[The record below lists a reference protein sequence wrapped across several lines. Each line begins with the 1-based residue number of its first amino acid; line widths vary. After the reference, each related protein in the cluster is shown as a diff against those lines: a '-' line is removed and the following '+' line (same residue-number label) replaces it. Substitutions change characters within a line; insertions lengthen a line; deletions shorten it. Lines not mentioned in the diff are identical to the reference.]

1 MLQLFGVAALGI
13 AHQLHRRVV
22 LHQGEEAVDGR
33 GDLAK
38 RLVQPLV
45 GGVVIRLHQIHHP
58 LIHGTAFTGVDL
70 AQAGLALLHLPLAIH
85 LLQLEIDDAE
95 VVAPVAGH
103 HGRDTAQGTGLIVH
117 FWQVREITREVLVSM
132 TQHQGIYP
140 LYLGQM
146 PGGVLHHGLI
156 AVGVDAGVGNH
167 YHQIGPLGA
176 QLGHI
181 VVGGLDHV
189 GHHHLA
195 FQMAFVPLQHL
206 CRRQTQDAHLDGL
219 QLALVIGDLAL
230 QQQVGGEFVATP
242 VNLSLGV
249 ALEGARLEHV
259 GVHIGEFGP
268 RQHLA
273 EVIQPVVELVVAE
286 VARVIVE
293 LVHGLE
299 HRVGLLLEVAG
310 TGLLEDVVRQRRT
323 LDQVTVVEQQ
333 VVGIFGARGA
343 DQQGGTGEAELAVF
357 LVLVVV
363 IPQHVGVDVG
373 GLDQAQRDGP
383 RLRLAVVFI
392 AAGS

>member
-1 MLQLFGVAALGI
+1 
-13 AHQLHRRVV
+13 
-22 LHQGEEAVDGR
+22 
-33 GDLAK
+33 
-38 RLVQPLV
+38 
-45 GGVVIRLHQIHHP
+45 
-58 LIHGTAFTGVDL
+58 
-70 AQAGLALLHLPLAIH
+70 
-85 LLQLEIDDAE
+85 
-95 VVAPVAGH
+95 
-103 HGRDTAQGTGLIVH
+103 
-117 FWQVREITREVLVSM
+117 
-132 TQHQGIYP
+132 
-140 LYLGQM
+140 M
-146 PGGVLHHGLI
+146 P
-156 AVGVDAGVGNH
+156 
-167 YHQIGPLGA
+167 
-176 QLGHI
+176 
-181 VVGGLDHV
+181 
-189 GHHHLA
+189 
-195 FQMAFVPLQHL
+195 
-206 CRRQTQDAHLDGL
+206 
-219 QLALVIGDLAL
+219 
-230 QQQVGGEFVATP
+230 
-242 VNLSLGV
+242 LGV

-310 TGLLEDVVRQRRT
+310 TGLLEDVVRQRRA

-333 VVGIFGARGA
+333 VVGVFGAGGA